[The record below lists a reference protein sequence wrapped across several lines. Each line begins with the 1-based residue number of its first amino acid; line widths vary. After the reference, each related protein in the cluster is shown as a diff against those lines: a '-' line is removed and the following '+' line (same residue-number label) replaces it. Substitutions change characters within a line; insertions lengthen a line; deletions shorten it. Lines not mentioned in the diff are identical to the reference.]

1 MMMMIIIII
10 IIIISAE
17 SFHQYGKYSTRFIHS
32 VSLPMSCFQDIFS
45 ECVFVKETYTAFYDK
60 TLNVLLLI
68 YRWTDGSIFKKCA
81 IIIL

>member
-1 MMMMIIIII
+1 MIIITIIIII
-10 IIIISAE
+10 TAE
-17 SFHQYGKYSTRFIHS
+17 SFHQYGKHSTRFIHS
-32 VSLPMSCFQDIFS
+32 LSLPISCFQDIFS

-68 YRWTDGSIFKKCA
+68 YRWTDGGVLKKGA